1 VPYGFPG
8 EGKPVEDV
16 VLVASKALAMTIFD
30 DPDGLYSMSGQKAR
44 MGQSFGEIFLGLDS
58 GDGYE
63 EVADKVNPAIMA
75 MPEADAFALTYKIG
89 RAILDK
95 TFGAFSVL
103 FDERR
108 GDLDLRRD
116 YVTPILEWVCAAWF
130 GIPDQKEVAL
140 PGKWD
145 GCDPHHVD
153 AGGWSWQRPA
163 ERKPRCPGDFM
174 ATSRYCFYPDPAP
187 AVQAYGQEQG
197 QALRAAVTEH
207 FRDLRRYGKTP
218 HAPVAQLMAE
228 VFPDDDEAARTLIG
242 VMTGFLPPTEATIR
256 WTLYDWLEERTLWRH
271 DRARAALL
279 APLMRSMQKRPQ
291 PDMLWRTARDD
302 HVLGPVTV
310 KQGDRI
316 FIGIVSAMA
325 EDVANGV
332 TEVYPVF
339 GGHRGKDPHPVHA
352 CPAYNAAM
360 GVMLGALAALLDAA
374 RVETLP
380 GPLLVRLS
388 DLAGAP
394 AAPGSPPG
402 TPPAECP
409 VRHSPA

>member
-1 VPYGFPG
+1 
-8 EGKPVEDV
+8 
-16 VLVASKALAMTIFD
+16 M
-30 DPDGLYSMSGQKAR
+30 
-44 MGQSFGEIFLGLDS
+44 
-58 GDGYE
+58 
-63 EVADKVNPAIMA
+63 
-75 MPEADAFALTYKIG
+75 
-89 RAILDK
+89 
-95 TFGAFSVL
+95 
-103 FDERR
+103 
-108 GDLDLRRD
+108 
-116 YVTPILEWVCAAWF
+116 
-130 GIPDQKEVAL
+130 
-140 PGKWD
+140 
-145 GCDPHHVD
+145 
-153 AGGWSWQRPA
+153 
-163 ERKPRCPGDFM
+163 
-174 ATSRYCFYPDPAP
+174 
-187 AVQAYGQEQG
+187 QAYGQEQG

-271 DRARAALL
+271 QQGLRAAAGTPHDRARAALL

-291 PDMLWRTARDD
+291 PDMLWRTARED
-302 HVLGPVTV
+302 HELGGVAV
-310 KQGDRI
+310 MKGDRI

-332 TEVYPVF
+332 ADVYPVF

-360 GVMLGALAALLDAA
+360 GVMLGALAALLDKA

-388 DLAGAP
+388 ELAVAP
-394 AAPGSPPG
+394 AAPVPPPA

-409 VRHSPA
+409 APHSPA